1 MGLYTKQDERR
12 RGRGFGEIS
21 TSLDGPEAAVAEG
34 FDDGVVL
41 DELLRVGVGELDGA
55 APAEEVF
62 RRSDGGPELGVDG
75 VAPVRGQARDGTDV
89 YVLED
94 ARLVEEEGLDAARGA
109 KRGWGFVREGVEGLG
124 GDRRVDVGDDLVQAD
139 GLVGDRDPVAAA
151 AMSSRSNFDE
161 ADVCRLRIMFAFHVE
176 S

>member
-1 MGLYTKQDERR
+1 MGLYTKQDDRR
-12 RGRGFGEIS
+12 RGGGRGEIS
-21 TSLDGPEAAVAEG
+21 TTSLDGPEAAVAEG

-41 DELLRVGVGELDGA
+41 DELLGVRVGELDGA
-55 APAEEVF
+55 APAEEVLG
-62 RRSDGGPELGVDG
+62 RSDGGAELGVDG

-109 KRGWGFVREGVEGLG
+109 KRGWGFVREGVKGLG

-151 AMSSRSNFDE
+151 AMSSRSNFDQT
-161 ADVCRLRIMFAFHVE
+161 DI
-176 S
+176 